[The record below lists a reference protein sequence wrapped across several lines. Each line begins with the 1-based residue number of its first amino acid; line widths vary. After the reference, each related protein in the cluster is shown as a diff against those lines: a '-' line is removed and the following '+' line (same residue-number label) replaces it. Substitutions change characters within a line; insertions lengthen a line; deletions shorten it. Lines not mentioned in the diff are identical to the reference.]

1 MAVYLLMVGIPVLGL
16 LGILEAGRSIT
27 APLSIG
33 GDWTVEFD
41 TAPHCA
47 NGPSVLRQP
56 AFSISQSGTGALITL
71 NDGHA
76 TTLEATIDGA
86 TLTAKTPSAAI
97 AATVAG
103 KLDQRT
109 MEGKV
114 SLSGCAPVAFHAV
127 RQAPKKRGA

>member
-1 MAVYLLMVGIPVLGL
+1 MVGIPVLGL

-41 TAPHCA
+41 PAPHCA

-86 TLTAKTPSAAI
+86 TLTAKTPSATI
-97 AATVAG
+97 AATVVASIAG

-127 RQAPKKRGA
+127 RQTPRKRGA